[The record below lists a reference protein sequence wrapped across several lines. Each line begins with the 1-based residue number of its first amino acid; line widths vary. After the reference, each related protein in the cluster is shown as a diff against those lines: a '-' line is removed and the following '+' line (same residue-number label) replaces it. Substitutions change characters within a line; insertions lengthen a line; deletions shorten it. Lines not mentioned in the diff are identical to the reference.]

1 LMLPSCGLIDH
12 VTAVF
17 ELPLTVGVKVAFAPP
32 VSNTLPGAKLR
43 LTGGGALASNVTDA
57 VAVLVGSAALVAVT
71 TIVSC
76 EATLAGAV

>member
-1 LMLPSCGLIDH
+1 MLPTCGLIDH

-17 ELPLTVGVKVAFAPP
+17 EVPLTVGVKVALLPP
-32 VSNTLPGAKLR
+32 VSDALLGDKLR

-57 VAVLVGSAALVAVT
+57 VIVLVGSAALVAITVT
-71 TIVSC
+71 VCC

>member
-1 LMLPSCGLIDH
+1 MLPTCGLIDH

-17 ELPLTVGVKVAFAPP
+17 EVPLTLGVKVALLPP
-32 VSNTLPGAKLR
+32 VSDTIAGDKLR

-57 VAVLVGSAALVAVT
+57 VIVLVGSAALVAITVT
-71 TIVSC
+71 DCC